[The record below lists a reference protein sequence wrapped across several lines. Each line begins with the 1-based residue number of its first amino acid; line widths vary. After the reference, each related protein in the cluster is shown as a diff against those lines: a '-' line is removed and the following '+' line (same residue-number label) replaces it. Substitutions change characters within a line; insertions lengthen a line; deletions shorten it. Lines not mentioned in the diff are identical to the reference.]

1 VLALLLLA
9 VALGLSN
16 FAAAIG
22 IGVHGVRGPAMVR
35 IAVVFGVFE
44 AGMPVLGLALGHG
57 LAAGLGGAARWL
69 GGAVLIAVGVTSL
82 IAARPGA
89 VPGRTAAWRPGRSGA
104 RGPGRTGAG
113 ERPWRTGRVAA
124 AGLALSAD
132 NLAVGFALGAYH
144 IGLAVA
150 ALIFGTVS
158 VTMSLAGLG
167 LGAKIGATAGDRSEL
182 VASVL
187 LIEALGGG
195 WDSSQLPSWDEVSSG
210 DKPEPSRT
218 ASAKPAPEASSP

>member
-1 VLALLLLA
+1 MLALLLLA

-22 IGVHGVRGPAMVR
+22 IGVRGVRGRAMVR

-44 AGMPVLGLALGHG
+44 AGMPVLGLALGRG
-57 LAAGLGGAARWL
+57 LATDLGRAAHWLGGAA
-69 GGAVLIAVGVTSL
+69 LIAVGVISL
-82 IAARPGA
+82 ITARRGAA
-89 VPGRTAAWRPGRSGA
+89 PGRG
-104 RGPGRTGAG
+104 GAG

-124 AGLALSAD
+124 SGLALSAD
-132 NLAVGFALGAYH
+132 NLAAGFALGAYH

-158 VTMSLAGLG
+158 VAMSLAGLE

-187 LIEALGGG
+187 LIAVGVAIAAGVL
-195 WDSSQLPSWDEVSSG
+195 
-210 DKPEPSRT
+210 
-218 ASAKPAPEASSP
+218 